1 MACLHGLLAI
11 VTVTSTR
18 NMNLQAP
25 VFQTVLYLNYTTDH
39 SKNIEQL
46 KQSNATSLWDVYD
59 VRLEPLSAGMPIAW
73 LTFAFFAV
81 TCAAHFGASVVY
93 PSLYFSLLER
103 KCNPLRWVEYAIT
116 ASIMWLI
123 LAQAFAFVE
132 MNALVLSTTMTAVT
146 IASGAQCEFVARPH
160 PEKDCWAIPLVYRLL
175 FMLPG
180 IVLFTSASIMLC
192 IALFAGVRGD
202 LPSFLLPVV
211 LFQLAVFESFAS
223 VLFWQQLNP
232 PSRWIYGEYAYQALS
247 LLSKAVLG
255 IVLIVNL
262 LIFDEYVCVFEDC

>member
-1 MACLHGLLAI
+1 
-11 VTVTSTR
+11 
-18 NMNLQAP
+18 
-25 VFQTVLYLNYTTDH
+25 
-39 SKNIEQL
+39 
-46 KQSNATSLWDVYD
+46 
-59 VRLEPLSAGMPIAW
+59 MPIAW

-132 MNALVLSTTMTAVT
+132 MNALVLSTTMMAVT

-160 PEKDCWAIPLVYRLL
+160 PVNDCWSVPLVYRLL

-192 IALFAGVRGD
+192 IALFAGVKGD
-202 LPSFLLPVV
+202 LPSFLPPVV

-262 LIFDEYVCVFEDC
+262 LIFDEYVCVFENC